1 VLELYNSARDR
12 LATLDP
18 DLGKRIAATV
28 EENDVPYVQENMA
41 RILSRTRDGIER
53 VTRIVHSLRGMART
67 DAPKRQEARL
77 SDMIN
82 NSLEILH
89 GKFKRLG
96 VVVEQSHDPNP
107 VVPCV
112 PTQISQ
118 VVLNLLVN
126 AFQAIEA
133 AHRTDGRL
141 DIRTSRVGDK
151 MLLEIRDNGGGIKPE
166 HLSRLFDPF
175 FTTKE
180 VGEGT
185 GLGLSISHHIISAH
199 GGRVEVDTKPG
210 EGTCFRIYLPLTER
224 R

>member
-1 VLELYNSARDR
+1 VS
-12 LATLDP
+12 
-18 DLGKRIAATV
+18 
-28 EENDVPYVQENMA
+28 EENDLPYVHENLA
-41 RILSRTRDGIER
+41 RIISRTRDGIER

-77 SDMIN
+77 PDMIN
-82 NSLEILH
+82 ASLEILH
-89 GKFKRLG
+89 GKYKRLG
-96 VVVEQSHDPNP
+96 VVVEQAHDPNP

-133 AHRTDGRL
+133 SKRPDGRL
-141 DIRTSRVGDK
+141 DIRTRRLDGQ
-151 MLLEIRDNGGGIKPE
+151 MILEIKDNGGGIKSE
-166 HLSRLFDPF
+166 HMSRLFDPF
-175 FTTKE
+175 FTTKD

-199 GGRVEVDTKPG
+199 GGRIEVDPKSG
-210 EGTCFRIYLPLTER
+210 EGTCFRVYFPLKNPPSPPGRGVGGEGLMS
-224 R
+224 